1 MEIRAK
7 SNTTCRRMLTY
18 ASSTGVLLALLL
30 LLLNAAT
37 DATAARI
44 RPSSPRLPP
53 FAPSPPLPAP
63 ASAPGPAP
71 APAGAFAAVSFGS
84 ANGFVTS
91 VSRPRD

>member
-1 MEIRAK
+1 M
-7 SNTTCRRMLTY
+7 
-18 ASSTGVLLALLL
+18 VLLLP
-30 LLLNAAT
+30 LLNAAT

-71 APAGAFAAVSFGS
+71 APLIAFAALSFGS
-84 ANGFVTS
+84 VNGFVTS
-91 VSRPRD
+91 VSRLLLPPGPRD